1 MRLKLPNPE
10 GELAYIPWNVV
21 NQISGPLRVDWVVLI
36 WEVALRCEEMDLGHH
51 PASVPGF
58 AALYRRQL
66 SSLRRPFPP
75 VLSQPVQLSQKC
87 HYWGHSL
94 CGAVTGAKVVWA
106 LEHRF
111 SEPSSI
117 GLDWILAISRR
128 APSGIPDTP
137 ILRLGREV
145 CCRGITLPWGRRI
158 RLTSSPRVIDI
169 IHWMRMSLYCIS

>member
-10 GELAYIPWNVV
+10 GELAYTPWNVA
-21 NQISGPLRVDWVVLI
+21 NLCSEPLRVDCVVLI
-36 WEVALRCEEMDLGHH
+36 WEVAGRCEEMDLGH

-66 SSLRRPFPP
+66 SSLRRAFPSFRP
-75 VLSQPVQLSQKC
+75 QPVQLSQKC

-94 CGAVTGAKVVWA
+94 CGAVTGAKVIEA
-106 LEHRF
+106 LEHRLL
-111 SEPSSI
+111 EPPSI
-117 GLDWILAISRR
+117 GLDWILAILRR

-145 CCRGITLPWGRRI
+145 CCRGITLP
-158 RLTSSPRVIDI
+158 
-169 IHWMRMSLYCIS
+169 